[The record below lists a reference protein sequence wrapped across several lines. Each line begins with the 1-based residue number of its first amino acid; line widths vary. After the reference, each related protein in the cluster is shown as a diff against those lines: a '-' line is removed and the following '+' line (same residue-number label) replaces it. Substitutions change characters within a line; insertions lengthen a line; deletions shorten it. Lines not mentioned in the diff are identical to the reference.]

1 MISTMPGNL
10 NVNEQRGKVFSLSC
24 VVLEEK
30 KILNAKTELANT
42 SFCHASHF
50 HSLILYDSVP
60 HRFTSSPL
68 WGWLPQ
74 GQESEVKVVG
84 PPSTEN
90 QGTFRNTLY
99 SAGSSALSCLCCGP
113 SLSPSAF
120 LSLSWEIFV
129 KLQLVGDGNQEPTVN
144 RGSPRRTECTVSCS
158 YIITTQSHTLV
169 SRLVLRYPPG
179 LMETRNRPPSRK
191 RQGHNTARWL

>member
-1 MISTMPGNL
+1 MCFLHLEISSALDSVSGKGIATTSSTTALMISTMPGNL

-68 WGWLPQ
+68 
-74 GQESEVKVVG
+74 
-84 PPSTEN
+84 
-90 QGTFRNTLY
+90 
-99 SAGSSALSCLCCGP
+99 
-113 SLSPSAF
+113 
-120 LSLSWEIFV
+120 
-129 KLQLVGDGNQEPTVN
+129 
-144 RGSPRRTECTVSCS
+144 
-158 YIITTQSHTLV
+158 
-169 SRLVLRYPPG
+169 
-179 LMETRNRPPSRK
+179 
-191 RQGHNTARWL
+191 